1 MWTLIFFQPWKGTI
15 YCKYIVQYI
24 CNIRYF
30 ILSNIFA
37 ISDTLYCPLY
47 LQYKVSYIANILD
60 VDFEFFSTLKRDN
73 ILQIYCSIYLQYP
86 ILYIV
91 RYICNINYLILQIY
105 WMRSPPSEFHTILHQ
120 ILVPK
125 RDFCGG
131 MGTQL
136 VEYSNLKNW
145 PLMFFNTNRMQSR
158 DPFFLVRHIKTRNHV
173 SQ

>member
-1 MWTLIFFQPWKGTI
+1 MRNQTFKHGWHFYVRLNLVKIDFFGLKNIILGKILKMHTKLMLDLSLCTPTKRLNSKIATKPHEFFKCDDWKFQDSLVHFCTE
-15 YCKYIVQYI
+15 KPI
-24 CNIRYF
+24 CNI
-30 ILSNIFA
+30 
-37 ISDTLYCPLY
+37 
-47 LQYKVSYIANILD
+47 K
-60 VDFEFFSTLKRDN
+60 
-73 ILQIYCSIYLQYP
+73 
-86 ILYIV
+86 
-91 RYICNINYLILQIY
+91 YLILQIY

-136 VEYSNLKNW
+136 VEYSNLKKLAFNV
-145 PLMFFNTNRMQSR
+145 FNTNRMQSR